1 RVLSP
6 LTGQN
11 VGAVALFSS
20 LNSSHFSSFLFSS
33 PSHKGSV
40 DPVASP
46 LRRLLS
52 QLSSHFLSSVA
63 VTSDSSITV
72 IYLPSSLP

>member
-52 QLSSHFLSSVA
+52 QLS
-63 VTSDSSITV
+63 
-72 IYLPSSLP
+72 